1 MKIKKIDFPKP
12 LLNALRDGE
21 LVVFAGAGVS
31 MGPPACLPGFAKLA
45 DMVAEGTGKTLQEGE
60 PTDRFLGRLQHAGV
74 NVHALAKKFLPE
86 EGRKATELHQNLLRI
101 YSNVA
106 QVRIVTTNFDLL
118 FEKASKAV
126 LDDKLEVF
134 RAPALP
140 LGRQFNG
147 IVHVHGAV
155 SHPDE
160 MVLTDADFG
169 RAYLTEGWARRFLSE
184 LFRNFS
190 VLFVGYSH
198 NDAILSYLARALP
211 VSEKAR
217 FALIGEKG
225 EDPDRWRM
233 LGIEPISYPQSN
245 EKDHSILD
253 AGVRGLANLVRHS
266 VLDWQREITEI
277 AQKPPP
283 LEEETVDL
291 IEDALGDKTRTRFF
305 TEAASDPKWIDW
317 LDKREYLDALFDD
330 GVLSERDKILSKWL
344 AEKFAYDHADTL
356 FLLIGKHGM
365 GLHPKLWSDL
375 ERKIWTD
382 ENVSLDRDILS
393 RWISLLLTN
402 VPADRTSQVSLCF
415 IGEYCIKR
423 DMLDCLLQIFNAIA
437 KSRLTLEKGFT
448 WPDNDADD
456 AKAPIDVKL
465 PMIGDHYNL
474 NKLWENGLKPKLSQI
489 ARPLFERITRCLE
502 ERYLTFH
509 AWQNTSCK
517 WERESYS
524 RSAIEP
530 HEQDWHPRSVDVL
543 IDAARDCLEWL
554 IKNQADEAAHWC
566 IRLADSEVPLFR
578 RLAVHGLSERKDL
591 TADEKIDWLLKHI
604 DLHDLSVHHE
614 VFRAVRLAYP
624 QASPKRRKNL
634 IKTVRTYRW
643 PKEEDPE
650 RESRTAYQHFNWF
663 HWLHKSDPNCTL
675 AKQALGAV
683 LAAYPDFKPS
693 GYPDFTHW
701 SSPVQDVVMQGPTA
715 EELLQD
721 VVMQGPWAV
730 EELLA
735 KSAADWVSDLLSF
748 QGTEPLGRGLRT
760 DVAEAAKQN
769 FDWGLDLADALA
781 ENGEWDVHFWSNLIE
796 TWSGMALDEDQYRKV
811 LHRLGKA
818 ELYPEHNRAI
828 SDVLYALVK
837 DDGVSY
843 ALNLLPQANKIAAAL
858 WHHLDRTDQIEER
871 DDWLQS
877 AINHPA
883 GRLALFWLKGFVL
896 WRKQQ
901 DPAPTILSDEYRT
914 VLSYILQDRK
924 LPGRLGRTILASQV
938 AFLLTVDEA
947 WTKKNVLP
955 LFDPDSDSFQAAWDG
970 FLNWGNLNPALAEAM
985 TDLFLKA
992 VERLDS
998 DLSGQRDRF
1007 IKYYTYMISHFAE
1020 APIGRWIPKFFQ
1032 GRSQE
1037 AKNHF
1042 ALEVGYCLRDL
1053 DETAQREW
1061 WEHWLK
1067 QYWSNRLQSV
1077 PAGAVLEAS
1086 EVEHMLGWLPHLTAV
1101 FPEAVGLAVQM
1112 PSITL
1117 QNYHLIHQLET
1128 GDLWQKYPEEV
1139 AKLLIH
1145 WGKCDLREDVWYSG
1159 TELVDKLLQSGIS
1172 PELKQK
1178 LKEFRVRLP

>member
-169 RAYLTEGWARRFLSE
+169 RAYLTEGWARRFLTE

-253 AGVRGLANLVRHS
+253 AGVRGLANLVRRS

-283 LEEETVDL
+283 LDGETADL

-344 AEKFAYDHADTL
+344 AEKFAHDHADTL
-356 FLLIGKHGM
+356 FLLIGKHNM
-365 GLHPKLWSDL
+365 ILCPSLWFNL
-375 ERKIWTD
+375 GRKIWED
-382 ENVSLDRDILS
+382 KDFSLSEDILS
-393 RWISLLLTN
+393 RWISLLLAAIP
-402 VPADRTSQVSLCF
+402 VHVSSSEFLRR
-415 IGEYCIKR
+415 IGRYCVER
-423 DMLDCLLQIFNAIA
+423 GMLKSLLQIFDAMT
-437 KSRLTLEKGFT
+437 KRRLVLKKGFV

-456 AKAPIDVKL
+456 TNAPIDVELL
-465 PMIGDHYNL
+465 PIGREYEL
-474 NKLWENGLKPKLSQI
+474 KGLWDGGLKPNLSQT
-489 ARPLFERITRCLE
+489 ASPLLEQVIRNLE
-502 ERYLTFH
+502 EQYFTQN
-509 AWQNTSCK
+509 AWQKASRE
-517 WERESYS
+517 WEGESYS

-530 HEQDWHPRSVDVL
+530 HEQDRHPRSVDVL

-554 IKNQADEAAHWC
+554 IQNQADAAVYWC
-566 IRLADSEVPLFR
+566 IHLAKSEVPLFR
-578 RLAVHGLSERKDL
+578 RLVVHGLSERKDL
-591 TADEKIDWLLKHI
+591 TANKKIDWLLKHI
-604 DLHDLSVHHE
+604 DLHDLPVHHE

-650 RESRTAYQHFNWF
+650 RESHTAYQYFNWF
-663 HWLHKSDPNCTL
+663 YWLHKSDPNCTL
-675 AKQALGAV
+675 AKQALDEV
-683 LAAYPDFKPS
+683 LEAYPDFKPRE
-693 GYPDFTHW
+693 YLDFTHW
-701 SSPVQDVVMQGPTA
+701 SSPVQDVV
-715 EELLQD
+715 
-721 VVMQGPWAV
+721 VQGPWTV
-730 EELLA
+730 EDLLA

-748 QGTEPLGRGLRT
+748 QSKELHGRDLIRLRIN
-760 DVAEAAKQN
+760 VAMAAKQN

-781 ENGEWDVHFWSNLIE
+781 KNGEWDDHFWAYLIRA
-796 TWSGMALDEDQYRKV
+796 WSEMVLDEDKYRKV
-811 LHRLGKA
+811 LHWLGKA
-818 ELYPEHNRAI
+818 ELHPKHNRAI

-837 DDGVSY
+837 DDGVSHT
-843 ALNLLPQANKIAAAL
+843 LNLLPQANKIAAAL
-858 WHHLDRTDQIEER
+858 WNHLDRTEQIEGR
-871 DDWLQS
+871 DDWLQF
-877 AINHPA
+877 AFNHPA
-883 GRLALFWLKGFVL
+883 GILAEFWLNGLSL

-901 DPAPTILSDEYRT
+901 DPVPTVLSDEYRT
-914 VLSYILQDRK
+914 ALSYILQDRE
-924 LPGRLGRTILASQV
+924 LPGRLGQTILASQV
-938 AFLLTVDEA
+938 ASLLTVDEV

-955 LFDPDSDSFQAAWDG
+955 LFDPASYSFQAAWDG

-985 TDLFLKA
+985 TGLFFKA
-992 VERLDS
+992 VKRLDR

-1007 IKYYTYMISHFAE
+1007 IKCYISMLASFAE
-1020 APIGRWIPKFFQ
+1020 DPIGQWIPKFFQ

-1037 AKNHF
+1037 AKNQF
-1042 ALEVGYCLRDL
+1042 ALEVGYCLRT
-1053 DETAQREW
+1053 DEAVRREW
-1061 WEHWLK
+1061 WKRWLK
-1067 QYWSNRLQSV
+1067 QYWDNRLQSV
-1077 PAGAVLEAS
+1077 PAGAVLEVG
-1086 EVEHMLGWLPHLTAV
+1086 EVEHMLDWLPHLTAV
-1101 FPEAVGLAVQM
+1101 FPEAVDLAVQM
-1112 PSITL
+1112 PSIPL
-1117 QNYHLIHQLET
+1117 QNYDLIHELET